1 MRLYTRYSISIGT
14 PMKSSLDVTS
24 QAMIEVALAL
34 SMAFF
39 SLLILVLVTMKFPD
53 PANHINKGLRDK
65 KLSGLSISNELKIK
79 NTATSSSLTSASKGN
94 HEKKQYVF
102 FYKSKFYDKDLNTYN
117 VRSVNKNIELIVAV
131 PEHLLLSE
139 IIKLKKQIN
148 HPNASITN
156 LTESWLKVMEKLP

>member
-1 MRLYTRYSISIGT
+1 
-14 PMKSSLDVTS
+14 MKSSLDVTS

-53 PANHINKGLRDK
+53 PANNINKGLSDK
-65 KLSGLSISNELKIK
+65 KLPDISITNELNIK
-79 NTATSSSLTSASKGN
+79 NTATSSNSTSSSKVN
-94 HEKKQYVF
+94 HENKQYAF
-102 FYKSKFYDKDLNTYN
+102 FYQDKFYDKDLNTYN
-117 VRSVNKNIELIVAV
+117 FKGVNKNIELIVAV